1 MKLTTLVMLALA
13 GLAAAPD
20 QAQAQPSFI
29 KDNVVK
35 MVRKV
40 GLHGNVSFRE
50 PTDPDVTKGTT
61 FGASVGLSPGRTNGW
76 RYPFGLTTF
85 SEYLHGPNG
94 QQFATFRARAIM
106 AGIGYGWHFGRLST
120 GASLQTGYSFNRARP
135 DGDILGAF
143 AVPSGLVSVE
153 AGNSWLLRPQI
164 KAEYFITPKFTFRI
178 SADYMLMRPDIV
190 VTTPTGRIGDRWD
203 ASNAHAN
210 IGFGVYPFR
219 K

>member
-1 MKLTTLVMLALA
+1 MKFTTLVMLAGA
-13 GLAAAPD
+13 ALAAAPD
-20 QAQAQPSFI
+20 HAQAQPSFI
-29 KDNVVK
+29 KDNVAK

-40 GLHGNVSFRE
+40 GLHANASFRE

-76 RYPFGLTTF
+76 RFPVGFTLF
-85 SEYLHGPNG
+85 SENLHGPNG

-120 GASLQTGYSFNRARP
+120 GASVQTGYSFNRARP

-143 AVPSGLVSVE
+143 GVPSGLVSIE

-190 VTTPTGRIGDRWD
+190 VTTPTGRITDRWD

>member
-1 MKLTTLVMLALA
+1 MKFTTLVMLVLA
-13 GLAAAPD
+13 GLAVVPD
-20 QAQAQPSFI
+20 QAQAQPSFL
-29 KDNVVK
+29 KDNVAK

-76 RYPFGLTTF
+76 RYPFGFTTF

-106 AGIGYGWHFGRLST
+106 VGIGYGWHFGRLST

-135 DGDILGAF
+135 DGDLLGAF
-143 AVPSGLVSVE
+143 DVPSGLVSVE
-153 AGNSWLLRPQI
+153 AGNSWLLRPQA
-164 KAEYFITPKFTFRI
+164 KAEYFITPKFTFRV

-190 VTTPTGRIGDRWD
+190 VITPTGRISDRWD

-210 IGFGVYPFR
+210 IAFGVYPFR

>member
-1 MKLTTLVMLALA
+1 MKLATLVMLALA

-120 GASLQTGYSFNRARP
+120 GASVQTGYSFNRARP

-143 AVPSGLVSVE
+143 GVPSGLVSVE

-190 VTTPTGRIGDRWD
+190 VTTPTGRITDRWD

>member
-1 MKLTTLVMLALA
+1 MKLATLVMLALA

-143 AVPSGLVSVE
+143 GVPSGLVSVE

-164 KAEYFITPKFTFRI
+164 KAEYFIRPKFTFRI

-190 VTTPTGRIGDRWD
+190 VTTPTGRISDRWD